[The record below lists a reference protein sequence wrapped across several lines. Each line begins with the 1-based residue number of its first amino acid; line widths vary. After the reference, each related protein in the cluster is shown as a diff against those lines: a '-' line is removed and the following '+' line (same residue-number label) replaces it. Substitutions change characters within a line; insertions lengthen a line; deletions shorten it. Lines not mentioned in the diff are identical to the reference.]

1 MRTTQISWVTS
12 ATDTQTR
19 ETTAEAALQ
28 AIRTGDKELKTKV
41 ESIRASLRSNGDKK
55 AVADLKK
62 QLRGV
67 LWSGTFSQ
75 RANDKQVQHSGLL
88 CADLDSL
95 NGDLREV
102 NQKLRQSPHTYAV
115 FISPSGEGLKAV
127 FRVPADATKHAGSYR
142 AVEQHVRELTGRQID
157 QACKDPA
164 RLCFLSYDPDAYHNG
179 DAQEITPLPEP
190 ERPKFEASAA
200 MVNISE
206 RQRIAVELLGAIEW
220 NSETSGYCACP
231 GKHLHTNTNGERDC
245 EVHLN
250 NAPTVHCFHNSCTGI
265 LAGVNHELRSRI
277 GKAEK
282 SDDSQNSSTP
292 PHTAARSDAARLV
305 ELARSF
311 SYFHDPLDRA
321 FVQLDVNGHTETWPV
336 ESAKFRNLLGKIFYQ
351 SDGRIINRNSL
362 GDAIGT
368 LIGIASHDGPEQSVY
383 LRVAPDGENILID
396 LCDEQWRAVEVTS
409 QGGGA

>member
-1 MRTTQISWVTS
+1 
-12 ATDTQTR
+12 
-19 ETTAEAALQ
+19 
-28 AIRTGDKELKTKV
+28 
-41 ESIRASLRSNGDKK
+41 
-55 AVADLKK
+55 
-62 QLRGV
+62 V